1 MAPSLLIYRG
11 HIALLKI
18 GHNITIHKTMAP
30 DPIMNGKAA
39 AGDKLAGH
47 TLLIVT
53 RLPLYFN

>member
-11 HIALLKI
+11 DIDLLKI

-30 DPIMNGKAA
+30 DPIMNGNAA

-47 TLLIVT
+47 TLLILT
-53 RLPLYFN
+53 NFN